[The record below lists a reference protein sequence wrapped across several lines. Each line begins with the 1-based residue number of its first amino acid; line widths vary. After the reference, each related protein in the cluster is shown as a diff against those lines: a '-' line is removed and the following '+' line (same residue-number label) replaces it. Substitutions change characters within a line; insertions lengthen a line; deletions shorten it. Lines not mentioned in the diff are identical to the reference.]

1 MALIEIQGHFRYF
14 YLDMSV
20 AYISGLWLT
29 PGDLTKDDIANIDI
43 ALEGH
48 FNYYKR
54 FRCLYV
60 KYTFTIRNLEVYR
73 L

>member
-1 MALIEIQGHFRYF
+1 
-14 YLDMSV
+14 MSV